1 MRNFYLTVFSLFS
14 SFTGW
19 NRNLFNKVKFFSG
32 LSLQQ
37 PRSQRMDHVLNLY
50 QPNNSHLI
58 NTTTNQQLQQN
69 SQSASNNLVLMSQ
82 GSGINCNKNSSVPL
96 AMEVDPTSTSS
107 ISSLISHS
115 LTNNHSRTR
124 AMGGGIYPSSLLNV
138 PQSLLNS
145 SNNGS
150 RTSQSLMN
158 SSFAPTSLPLDLGG
172 VQNVGLVPGA
182 VELHPMHS
190 YQAHHT
196 SSGSASFVPH
206 TVGSNSNNGSN
217 NPADSD
223 ESPMVGVCV
232 QQSPVVIH

>member
-1 MRNFYLTVFSLFS
+1 
-14 SFTGW
+14 
-19 NRNLFNKVKFFSG
+19 
-32 LSLQQ
+32 
-37 PRSQRMDHVLNLY
+37 MDHVLNLY

-82 GSGINCNKNSSVPL
+82 GSNINKNLSAPL
-96 AMEVDPTSTSS
+96 AMDVDPTLSL
-107 ISSLISHS
+107 SSLISHS
-115 LTNNHSRTR
+115 NNHSRTIR
-124 AMGGGIYPSSLLNV
+124 GGGGGGLYPSSLLNV
-138 PQSLLNS
+138 PQSLLNNS
-145 SNNGS
+145 SNAGS
-150 RTSQSLMN
+150 RTSQSLMSN
-158 SSFAPTSLPLDLGG
+158 SSFAPTSLPLDLGSAG
-172 VQNVGLVPGA
+172 IQNVGLLPSA

-206 TVGSNSNNGSN
+206 TVGNSSSNNSGSN

>member
-1 MRNFYLTVFSLFS
+1 
-14 SFTGW
+14 
-19 NRNLFNKVKFFSG
+19 
-32 LSLQQ
+32 
-37 PRSQRMDHVLNLY
+37 MDHVLNLY

-82 GSGINCNKNSSVPL
+82 GSNKNSSAPL
-96 AMEVDPTSTSS
+96 AMDVDPTLSL
-107 ISSLISHS
+107 SSLISH
-115 LTNNHSRTR
+115 TNNHSRTTR
-124 AMGGGIYPSSLLNV
+124 VMGGGIGLYPSSLINV

-145 SNNGS
+145 SSNAIGS
-150 RTSQSLMN
+150 RTSQSLMSN
-158 SSFAPTSLPLDLGG
+158 SSFAPTSLPLDLGSAG
-172 VQNVGLVPGA
+172 VQNIGLLPGA

-206 TVGSNSNNGSN
+206 TVGSSSSNNNGSN